1 MSDKKSV
8 TIIFVA
14 DGTWGNDDGAS
25 EFRDSEVKNFCFS
38 YAQYVVHCFVK
49 T

>member
-14 DGTWGNDDGAS
+14 DGTWGNDDGVS
-25 EFRDSEVKNFCFS
+25 EFRDSEVKNFCFFMRS
-38 YAQYVVHCFVK
+38 MLCTVL
-49 T
+49 